1 MRGLTFLLAATAVC
15 IAANHSPADDK
26 IRLAQTGNV
35 TTCMM
40 QCNSQA
46 ANCQT
51 TCLIPAPPP
60 TPGTTHERAYRQD
73 EHRGKHGVPDDMQLD
88 TDLVSDHLR
97 QAIPFAIA
105 FSQGP

>member
-15 IAANHSPADDK
+15 IAANHSLADDK

-60 TPGTTHERAYRQD
+60 TPGTTVTNALTGTTNTAVSTACLMTCGSTQISCQTTCARQS
-73 EHRGKHGVPDDMQLD
+73 P
-88 TDLVSDHLR
+88 
-97 QAIPFAIA
+97 
-105 FSQGP
+105 SQ